1 MPPPNRKRYPEK
13 LRPPE
18 RVKAVWSA
26 RGRKI
31 KERGYSQRWAKF
43 WERVVMALRFDEKGN
58 LSNRW
63 RDEDLHL
70 VAEYVERC
78 RLVELHR
85 FEALTNPY
93 PVNTESGM
101 IRPHGGWER
110 SLAEAREARAIAIE
124 LRLTPRARQAA
135 GIDVPD
141 PKDGV
146 HGRLGRGSDVGPDGE
161 TGWIDDQVGPDGQP
175 L

>member
-1 MPPPNRKRYPEK
+1 MASPNRARYPEK
-13 LRPPE
+13 LRPPD
-18 RVKAVWSA
+18 RIKVVWRA
-26 RGRKI
+26 RGTRI
-31 KERGYSQRWAKF
+31 GERGYTQRWAKF
-43 WERVVMALRFDEKGN
+43 WERVVMALRFDEKGE
-58 LSNRW
+58 LTNRW
-63 RDEDLHL
+63 RNEDIHL

-85 FEALTNPY
+85 FEAMLDPY
-93 PVNTESGM
+93 PKNAESGF

-146 HGRLGRGSDVGPDGE
+146 GARAQSASDVGPDGE
-161 TGWIDDQVGPDGQP
+161 TGWVNDQVGPDGEP